1 MGKNL
6 YSTGTFAKKANVSV
20 RTIQYYEKKGLIYP
34 KEIGENGYRYYGE
47 DEFARL
53 QRILTLKLLGFS
65 LEEIRELS
73 LHESNTDYVQHSFDL
88 QLSLVRKKIEHLQAV
103 EESIQNASRMFREK
117 EQPDWN
123 EITKLIQII
132 NMDRDLVEQYQNGK
146 NIDARISLHSR
157 FSENPQSWFSWI
169 YEHYKLRGGE
179 KVLELGCGNGSL
191 WRENVARLPKSV
203 SVLLTDISP
212 GMLEDSQAALQSAV
226 CHAFSYEVMD
236 CHQIEKAS
244 NSYDLIA
251 ANFVLFY
258 LRDLGQALSEI
269 RRVLR
274 NSGRFVCATYG
285 KEHMKEVEQ
294 MVQQFNPKVHLSP
307 VSLYDNFGLENG
319 KELLEQYFEK
329 VTMFEYPDR
338 LRVTEA
344 QPLVDYIMSCHG
356 NQKEYLVPE
365 YEGLQQFVEEKLAKK
380 GYISVTKQAGIFVCE
395 RPRSGKEGG
404 RER

>member
-1 MGKNL
+1 MEKKL

-34 KEIGENGYRYYGE
+34 REIGENGYRYYGE

-73 LHESNTDYVQHSFDL
+73 LHESNTDFIQHSFDL
-88 QLSLVRKKIEHLQAV
+88 QLTLVRKKIEHLQAM
-103 EESIQNASRMFREK
+103 EEAIQNASRMFRDN

-146 NIDARISLHSR
+146 NIHARISLHSR

-169 YEHYKLRGGE
+169 YENYKLQAGE

-191 WRENVARLPKSV
+191 WRENVERLPEAV

-212 GMLEDSQAALQSAV
+212 GMLEDSRVALQSAA
-226 CHAFSYEVMD
+226 CNAFSYEVMD

-274 NSGRFVCATYG
+274 SSGRFVCATYG

-307 VSLYDNFGLENG
+307 VSLYENFGLENG
-319 KELLEQYFEK
+319 RELLEQYFEK
-329 VTMFEYPDR
+329 VTMYEYPDA

-365 YEGLQQFVEEKLAKK
+365 YEGIQKFVEEKLAKK
-380 GYISVTKQAGIFVCE
+380 GYISITKQAGIFVCE
-395 RPRSGKEGG
+395 KPRFSK
-404 RER
+404 